1 MIIAR
6 MEALMK
12 KSKKIPMLVATVIAI
27 SETSILAATG
37 IVNAPSGL
45 VLRGEPEKGGSVITT
60 VQDDAK
66 VEVIEKNGEWYKV
79 KYNGQEGYLFAE
91 YVEMEEENNLSEGN
105 QTPPTPPNQEP
116 NHTEEPTQPQ
126 EPSVNTQP
134 EVIQVKSSAN
144 MYIMPL
150 ISSTPIGTIAKG
162 TTVTITKQVTN
173 WSYIVTENTE
183 GWVRTHF
190 IKNEVTRRT
199 TNRGK

>member
-1 MIIAR
+1 
-6 MEALMK
+6 MK

-27 SETSILAATG
+27 SGTSILAATG

>member
-1 MIIAR
+1 
-6 MEALMK
+6 MK

>member
-1 MIIAR
+1 
-6 MEALMK
+6 MK

-27 SETSILAATG
+27 SGTSILAATG

-150 ISSTPIGTIAKG
+150 ISSTPIGT
-162 TTVTITKQVTN
+162 THR
-173 WSYIVTENTE
+173 WS
-183 GWVRTHF
+183 G
-190 IKNEVTRRT
+190 
-199 TNRGK
+199 

>member
-1 MIIAR
+1 
-6 MEALMK
+6 MK

-27 SETSILAATG
+27 SGTSILAATG

-126 EPSVNTQP
+126 EPSVNTQS

-199 TNRGK
+199 TIRGK